1 MRGCTPA
8 TIPIE
13 KRRTLKMSA
22 EIDPLIGMIIL
33 LATTVFLVI
42 AIELKELVKATI
54 ALGIGSA
61 LLASVFYIL
70 NAPYAAV
77 FELSVAAGL
86 VTILLLSAIGMIEK
100 EGMK

>member
-1 MRGCTPA
+1 
-8 TIPIE
+8 
-13 KRRTLKMSA
+13 MSL
-22 EIDPLIGMIIL
+22 ESNSLIGLLIL
-33 LATTVFLVI
+33 LSTTVFLI
-42 AIELKELVKATI
+42 LAIELKELVKATI

-86 VTILLLSAIGMIEK
+86 VTILLLSAIGMIDK
-100 EGMK
+100 EGTK

>member
-1 MRGCTPA
+1 
-8 TIPIE
+8 
-13 KRRTLKMSA
+13 MSL
-22 EIDPLIGMIIL
+22 EIDSLIGMSIL
-33 LATTVFLVI
+33 LSTTVFLII
-42 AIELKELVKATI
+42 AIELKDLVKATI

-86 VTILLLSAIGMIEK
+86 VTILLLSAIGMIDK
-100 EGMK
+100 EGTK

>member
-1 MRGCTPA
+1 MFLDA
-8 TIPIE
+8 N
-13 KRRTLKMSA
+13 S
-22 EIDPLIGMIIL
+22 LIGL
-33 LATTVFLVI
+33 LLLISTTVFLVI

-86 VTILLLSAIGMIEK
+86 VTILLLSAIGMIDK
-100 EGMK
+100 EGTK

>member
-1 MRGCTPA
+1 M
-8 TIPIE
+8 I
-13 KRRTLKMSA
+13 MSF
-22 EIDPLIGMIIL
+22 DTNNLISL
-33 LATTVFLVI
+33 LLLISTTVFLIV

-61 LLASVFYIL
+61 LLAIVFYVL

-86 VTILLLSAIGMIEK
+86 VTILLLSAIGMIDK
-100 EGMK
+100 EGAK

>member
-1 MRGCTPA
+1 VK
-8 TIPIE
+8 IE
-13 KRRTLKMSA
+13 MSL
-22 EIDPLIGMIIL
+22 EIDSLIGMIIL
-33 LATTVFLVI
+33 LSTTVFLVI
-42 AIELKELVKATI
+42 AVELKDLVKATI

-86 VTILLLSAIGMIEK
+86 VTILLLSAIGMIDK
-100 EGMK
+100 EGTK

>member
-1 MRGCTPA
+1 MN
-8 TIPIE
+8 
-13 KRRTLKMSA
+13 MSL
-22 EIDPLIGMIIL
+22 ESNSLIGLLIL
-33 LATTVFLVI
+33 LSTTVFLI
-42 AIELKELVKATI
+42 LAIELKELVKATI

-86 VTILLLSAIGMIEK
+86 VTILLLSAIGMIDK
-100 EGMK
+100 EETK

>member
-1 MRGCTPA
+1 MA
-8 TIPIE
+8 
-13 KRRTLKMSA
+13 
-22 EIDPLIGMIIL
+22 IDINSLVTVIIL
-33 LATTVFLVI
+33 LSTTVFLII

-77 FELSVAAGL
+77 FELSVATGL
-86 VTILLLSAIGMIEK
+86 VTVLLLSAISMIEK
-100 EGMK
+100 EKTQ

>member
-1 MRGCTPA
+1 MN
-8 TIPIE
+8 
-13 KRRTLKMSA
+13 MSL
-22 EIDPLIGMIIL
+22 ESNSLIGLLIL
-33 LATTVFLVI
+33 LSTTVFLI
-42 AIELKELVKATI
+42 LAIELKELVKATI

-86 VTILLLSAIGMIEK
+86 VTILLLSAIGMIDK
-100 EGMK
+100 EGTK

>member
-1 MRGCTPA
+1 
-8 TIPIE
+8 
-13 KRRTLKMSA
+13 MSL
-22 EIDPLIGMIIL
+22 EIDSLIGMIIL
-33 LATTVFLVI
+33 LSTTVFLII
-42 AIELKELVKATI
+42 AIELKDLVKATI

-86 VTILLLSAIGMIEK
+86 VTILLLSAISMIDK
-100 EGMK
+100 EGTK

>member
-1 MRGCTPA
+1 
-8 TIPIE
+8 
-13 KRRTLKMSA
+13 MSL
-22 EIDPLIGMIIL
+22 EIDSLVGMIIL
-33 LATTVFLVI
+33 LSTTVFLII
-42 AIELKELVKATI
+42 AIELKDLVKATI

-86 VTILLLSAIGMIEK
+86 VTILLLSAISMIDK
-100 EGMK
+100 EGTK

>member
-1 MRGCTPA
+1 
-8 TIPIE
+8 
-13 KRRTLKMSA
+13 MSL
-22 EIDPLIGMIIL
+22 EIDSLVGMIIL
-33 LATTVFLVI
+33 LSTTVFLII
-42 AIELKELVKATI
+42 AIELKDLVKATI

-86 VTILLLSAIGMIEK
+86 VTILLLSAIGMIDK
-100 EGMK
+100 EGTK

>member
-1 MRGCTPA
+1 MA
-8 TIPIE
+8 
-13 KRRTLKMSA
+13 LDANS
-22 EIDPLIGMIIL
+22 LISL
-33 LATTVFLVI
+33 LLLLSTTVFLII

-61 LLASVFYIL
+61 LLATVFYLL

-86 VTILLLSAIGMIEK
+86 VTILLLSAIGMIDK
-100 EGMK
+100 EETK

>member
-1 MRGCTPA
+1 MMLLDA
-8 TIPIE
+8 N
-13 KRRTLKMSA
+13 S
-22 EIDPLIGMIIL
+22 LISL
-33 LATTVFLVI
+33 LLLISTTVFIII

-86 VTILLLSAIGMIEK
+86 VTILLLSAIGMIDK
-100 EGMK
+100 EGAK